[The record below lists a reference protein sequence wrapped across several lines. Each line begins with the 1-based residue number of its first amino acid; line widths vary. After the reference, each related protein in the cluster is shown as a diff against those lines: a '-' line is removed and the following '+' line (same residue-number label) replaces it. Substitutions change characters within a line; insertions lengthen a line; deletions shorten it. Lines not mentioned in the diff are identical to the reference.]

1 MALFVIGDT
10 HLSLSVDKPMD
21 IFGGWK
27 NYMQRLEQNWRS
39 VVGEQDTVVIP
50 GDVSWGMSLEQA
62 KADFAFLHALPGK
75 KILMKGN
82 HDYWWTTKSKMD
94 RFLEECGF
102 DTLTILHNNAISAE
116 GVSLCGSRGWM
127 FEQGQEHDKKLIA
140 REAGRVLQGGAVW
153 RPGEDFVFA
162 LPAHLYAGQHPRV
175 FCGDAGVRRAP
186 LLLRTHPLQRM
197 PFCLPG
203 RVAGGA
209 AHDGFGRLS
218 RIYAKKDWLN
228 RKLLPA
234 TGGISKKNVL

>member
-82 HDYWWTTKSKMD
+82 HDYWWTTLSSMQ
-94 RFLEECGF
+94 RFLDKNGLN
-102 DTLTILHNNAISAE
+102 TLHFLHNNAVTVE

-127 FEQGQEHDKKLIA
+127 FEEGERAEGSITA
-140 REAGRVLQGGAVW
+140 RELGRIRRSLAAAPPENEKILFLHYPPIFGQQVIPEFFDAMKEYGVKQCFYGHLHGGAI
-153 RPGEDFVFA
+153 PLAYQGEFFGVDCRLISA
-162 LPAHLYAGQHPRV
+162 DYLK
-175 FCGDAGVRRAP
+175 FCPIKIR
-186 LLLRTHPLQRM
+186 
-197 PFCLPG
+197 
-203 RVAGGA
+203 
-209 AHDGFGRLS
+209 
-218 RIYAKKDWLN
+218 
-228 RKLLPA
+228 
-234 TGGISKKNVL
+234 